1 MKMSTELRGS
11 RCRKGCEKARL
22 YRKKAR
28 REIFGLIA
36 RDIGFDTGNR
46 IQIASKLKGK
56 RGNAKCRKKLAV
68 ESYPNYFFGKITE
81 KFGRKTVLEEIGNEC
96 FFVFG
101 KFFCG
106 FQYVG
111 RKWQSERRC

>member
-22 YRKKAR
+22 NQKKAL
-28 REIFGLIA
+28 REMLGLIA

-46 IQIASKLKGK
+46 IRIASKGKGK
-56 RGNAKCRKKLAV
+56 SENAKCRKRLAV

-81 KFGRKTVLEEIGNEC
+81 EFGRKTVLEEIGNEC

-106 FQYVG
+106 F
-111 RKWQSERRC
+111 

>member
-1 MKMSTELRGS
+1 MSTELRGS
-11 RCRKGCEKARL
+11 RCRKGYEKARL

-28 REIFGLIA
+28 REMLGLIA
-36 RDIGFDTGNR
+36 RDIAFDTGNR
-46 IQIASKLKGK
+46 IQIASKGKGK
-56 RGNAKCRKKLAV
+56 SENAKCRKRLAV

-81 KFGRKTVLEEIGNEC
+81 KFGRKTVLEEIGNKR

-106 FQYVG
+106 F
-111 RKWQSERRC
+111 